1 MATDVEV
8 VDASVV
14 RPRRAKKASTASPQ
28 PEAAVREEPGATG
41 GLKYVAR
48 RPLKIGSKKFKP
60 GDEVP
65 EAASWTRVEAW
76 VRSGYIDEVEV

>member
-1 MATDVEV
+1 MTADVEV
-8 VDASVV
+8 VDAASV
-14 RPRRAKKASTASPQ
+14 RPKKVSTAKPVAK
-28 PEAAVREEPGATG
+28 PESVREEPGATG
-41 GLKYVAR
+41 SVRYVAR

-60 GDEVP
+60 GDPVP